1 MFLYST
7 TWNITSSSK
16 VVTMTVWMETTEC
29 DGVSGDNCD
38 VTEWMERTW
47 YDRVR
52 ADIVVWQCEWQCS
65 SESALR
71 KDDSRS
77 LPAEFL
83 YTLFQDCRV
92 SLSIGPLR
100 FCEYLK
106 AIATSYVVLGTSC
119 TLRDQPLER
128 IVPMPGPRIFVR
140 QSMLL
145 AGVRN
150 IITLC
155 ALWHNYMYMCANI
168 FYAFLS
174 KLIN

>member
-1 MFLYST
+1 M
-7 TWNITSSSK
+7 WRR
-16 VVTMTVWMETTEC
+16 
-29 DGVSGDNCD
+29 
-38 VTEWMERTW
+38 EWRQLW
-47 YDRVR
+47 PDRVS

-65 SESALR
+65 SEPALR

-83 YTLFQDCRV
+83 YALFQGCRV
-92 SLSIGPLR
+92 SLSIGPFR

-106 AIATSYVVLGTSC
+106 AIATSYVVLGTSW
-119 TLRDQPLER
+119 TLGQQLER

-150 IITLC
+150 IITLR

-168 FYAFLS
+168 FYSFLS
-174 KLIN
+174 KLINYCFPITTFIRCFLILAIATGVGSNQNSFKLHFFNC